1 MSLLVIFNFLV
12 IFFIFNFTISFLANL
27 EDLARY
33 NIVIEIIIIP
43 PGIGEIKITTPKNK
57 NIHKNRFKK
66 NNFI

>member
-1 MSLLVIFNFLV
+1 MSLLVIFNFLI

-43 PGIGEIKITTPKNK
+43 PGIGEIKITTKIDLRK
-57 NIHKNRFKK
+57 IISFKY
-66 NNFI
+66 FIYFL